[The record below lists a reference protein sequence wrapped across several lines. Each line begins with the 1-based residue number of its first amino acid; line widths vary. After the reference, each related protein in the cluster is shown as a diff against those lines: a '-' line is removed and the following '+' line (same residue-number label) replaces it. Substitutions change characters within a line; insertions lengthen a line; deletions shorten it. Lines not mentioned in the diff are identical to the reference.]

1 MVFGEAVMNATHRR
15 KPNMTTPKST
25 TALAQLPLPFHP
37 PVTAPMNEQERE
49 TLRQSLAQ
57 LLLEAA
63 GLIQEGSN
71 DGQ

>member
-1 MVFGEAVMNATHRR
+1 MI
-15 KPNMTTPKST
+15 PPKST
-25 TALAQLPLPFHP
+25 TLAQLPLLFHP

-49 TLRQSLAQ
+49 TLRQALAQ

-63 GLIQEGSN
+63 GLTQEGSN

>member
-1 MVFGEAVMNATHRR
+1 MI
-15 KPNMTTPKST
+15 TPKST
-25 TALAQLPLPFHP
+25 TLAQLPLPFQP

-49 TLRQSLAQ
+49 MLRQALAQ

-63 GLIQEGSN
+63 GLTQGGSN

>member
-1 MVFGEAVMNATHRR
+1 MIPP
-15 KPNMTTPKST
+15 KTTK
-25 TALAQLPLPFHP
+25 LAQLPLPFHP

-49 TLRQSLAQ
+49 MLRQALAQ

-63 GLIQEGSN
+63 GLTQEGSN

>member
-1 MVFGEAVMNATHRR
+1 MI
-15 KPNMTTPKST
+15 TPKST
-25 TALAQLPLPFHP
+25 TLAQLPLPFHP

-49 TLRQSLAQ
+49 VLKQALVQ

-63 GLIQEGSN
+63 GLTQEGSN

>member
-1 MVFGEAVMNATHRR
+1 
-15 KPNMTTPKST
+15 MTTPKST

-37 PVTAPMNEQERE
+37 PVTSPMNEQERE

>member
-1 MVFGEAVMNATHRR
+1 MITL
-15 KPNMTTPKST
+15 KTTNP
-25 TALAQLPLPFHP
+25 AQLPLQFHP

-49 TLRQSLAQ
+49 MLRQALAQ

-63 GLIQEGSN
+63 GLTQEGSN

>member
-1 MVFGEAVMNATHRR
+1 MITL
-15 KPNMTTPKST
+15 KTTN
-25 TALAQLPLPFHP
+25 LAQPPLPFHP

-49 TLRQSLAQ
+49 MLRQSLAQ

-63 GLIQEGSN
+63 GLTREGSN

>member
-1 MVFGEAVMNATHRR
+1 
-15 KPNMTTPKST
+15 MTTLKT
-25 TALAQLPLPFHP
+25 TNLAQLPLPFHP

-49 TLRQSLAQ
+49 ILKQALVQ

-63 GLIQEGSN
+63 GLTQEGSN